1 MERSDAA
8 FALLICA
15 GLLVLSLVLF
25 RRCSSP
31 PKPLGPAPEEGIA
44 SLLQAPSK
52 TLGSLRELR
61 GRAVVL
67 EFWAT
72 WCGVCRDTLPHM
84 NKLRARFQNR
94 PVVFI
99 SVTREGRAKVEPYL
113 KDNPTTGW
121 IGLDEDGRLHRALGV
136 TGIPQVVIIDPQ
148 GLIRL
153 KVSPSFLYET
163 DIARALLAAPESR
176 PSASQ

>member
-8 FALLICA
+8 FLLFLGAGVLLASLLLFERCA
-15 GLLVLSLVLF
+15 K
-25 RRCSSP
+25 P
-31 PKPLGPAPEEGIA
+31 PKPLGPAPEEGVA
-44 SLLQAPSK
+44 ALLQAPAQ

-72 WCGVCRDTLPHM
+72 WCHTCRETLPHM
-84 NKLRARFQNR
+84 NKMRERFAGK

-99 SVTREGRAKVEPYL
+99 SVTKEGRAAVEPFL
-113 KDNPTTGW
+113 KQYPMTGW
-121 IGLDEDGRLHRALGV
+121 IGLDEDGRLHRALRIA
-136 TGIPQVVIIDPQ
+136 GIPKVVVIDAE

-163 DIARALLAAPESR
+163 DIERALPAAAPSPR
-176 PSASQ
+176 Q